1 MEKARI
7 GVISPGSELGSTVLE
22 VSREL
27 GLSVDIREGTPK
39 EAVAVLREWE
49 TNGEIEIVVTRGSTA
64 SLLKRQSSLP
74 IVGVEVGGLDIAEA
88 VRQAKTLASRIILM
102 DLERCPNRYNYQKIA
117 GIAGVEFDIRLYRL
131 GDDLLNLL
139 EGLGSDPDCIVV
151 ATDPFVLEAAISQGI
166 AGLLVHTGKERVQ
179 EALKKAADISNV
191 RRRDVRLCQSFQA
204 VLNNAYDGIMAVEK
218 NEVTLFNHV
227 AERITGLKAQD
238 VLGKPVTEVCRSN
251 AACRALYGDGK
262 EVSGGLIYLGE
273 LPMVVNRLSGPVGL
287 DKYAIFITF
296 QAADKIRRM
305 EAKLRQELHNQ
316 GLVAKFRFHDIV
328 GHSAML
334 GETVREA
341 RKYARSEAAVLITGE
356 SGTGKELFAQ
366 SIHNESSRRDG
377 PFVAINC
384 AALPENLL
392 ESELFGYDEGAFTG
406 AKKGGKHG
414 LFSLAHGGTI
424 FLDEVAELSFGLQAR
439 LLRVLQEKE
448 VMPVGGQ
455 RIITVDVRVIS
466 ATNRNLPRALDE
478 GRFRRDLFFRINV
491 LHLQIP
497 SLRERLEDVPELFA
511 YFLERLAG
519 SGGVERFNL
528 TTDLGEEL
536 KRHLWPGNA
545 RELQGFAERYVALG
559 EDDTHTHV
567 TFFNLL
573 EKLLRS
579 GASRLESA
587 PLDGKLAI
595 ELGPMLD
602 MEKQILL
609 QASRLIKGNRLEM
622 AKVLGISRT
631 TLWKKLKDLEI
642 N

>member
-7 GVISPGSELGSTVLE
+7 GVISPGPEFSGTVLE
-22 VSREL
+22 VAREL
-27 GLSVDIREGTPK
+27 GLPVTVREGAPD
-39 EAVAVLREWE
+39 EAVAVLRNWE
-49 TNGEIEIVVTRGSTA
+49 SDGRVEIVVARGSTA
-64 SLLKRQSSLP
+64 SLLKKQSSLP
-74 IVGVEVGGLDIAEA
+74 IVGVEVSGLDIAEA
-88 VRQAKTLASRIILM
+88 LCRAKTLGSRIIFV
-102 DLERCPNRYNYQKIA
+102 DLDRCPARYNYRKIA
-117 GIAGVEFDIRLYRL
+117 EIVGVEFDIRLFRP
-131 GDDLLNLL
+131 GDDLNRLL
-139 EGLGSDPDCIVV
+139 AGLGPEADCMVV
-151 ATDPFVLEAAISQGI
+151 GTEKWVVETAVARGMGAV
-166 AGLLVHTGKERVQ
+166 LVHAGRELVQ
-179 EALKKAADISNV
+179 DALKKASDICHV

-227 AERITGLKAQD
+227 AERITGLRTQD
-238 VLGKPVTEVCRSN
+238 VLGRAVTAVCCSN
-251 AACRALYGDGK
+251 AACRALYGDGE

-273 LPMVVNRLSGPVGL
+273 LPLVVNRLSGQVGP
-287 DKYAIFITF
+287 DNCATFITF

-334 GETVREA
+334 AETVREA

-366 SIHNESSRRDG
+366 SMHNESNRRDG

-384 AALPENLL
+384 AALPESLL
-392 ESELFGYDEGAFTG
+392 ESELFGYEEGAFTG
-406 AKKGGKHG
+406 AKKGGKQG

-424 FLDEVAELSFGLQAR
+424 FLDEVGELSPGLQAR

-455 RIITVDVRVIS
+455 KIVPVDVRVIS
-466 ATNRNLPRALDE
+466 ATNRNVVRELDE
-478 GRFRRDLFFRINV
+478 GRFRSDLYFRLNV

-497 SLRERLEDVPELFA
+497 PLRERLEDVPELFT

-519 SGGVERFNL
+519 PGGVERFNMPPA
-528 TTDLGEEL
+528 LGEEL

-559 EDDTHTHV
+559 EENTDTHA
-567 TFFNLL
+567 TFFALL
-573 EKLLRS
+573 EKLRLPGPHHS
-579 GASRLESA
+579 GPVE
-587 PLDGKLAI
+587 LDGKLAI
-595 ELGPMLD
+595 ELGPMMD
-602 MEKQILL
+602 MERQILM

-622 AKVLGISRT
+622 ARVLGISRT